1 MRSIRVISSMF
12 SVQALCLATLSVPAA
27 LPAEELVISLDAAKT
42 KIGFVVGSL
51 LHTVHGTFQLK
62 GGHIS
67 FDPSTGIVSGDITVD
82 AASGNS
88 GNTTRDKRM
97 TRGILEAQRYPEVRF
112 SPTAYKGSVAMTGTS
127 NVEVTGSFLIH
138 GQAHEI
144 TIPLQ
149 IQMSRE
155 EVTATGKFTVPY
167 VQWGMKNPSNFLLK
181 VDDKVEIELTAMGRV
196 NGLRA
201 P

>member
-1 MRSIRVISSMF
+1 MRSIQAKKALF
-12 SVQALCLATLSVPAA
+12 FVQAVCLTALSIPAA
-27 LPAEELVISLDAAKT
+27 LRAEELVISFDPAQT
-42 KIGFVVGSL
+42 KIAFVVGTV

-62 GGHIS
+62 EGHIS
-67 FDPSTGIVSGDITVD
+67 FDPSTGAVSGDVTAD
-82 AASGNS
+82 AGSGSS
-88 GNTTRDKRM
+88 GNTSRDKRM
-97 TRGILEAQRYPEVRF
+97 TREIMEAQRYPEVRF
-112 SPTAYKGSVAMTGTS
+112 SPTAYRGSVATTGTS

-138 GQAHEI
+138 GQVHEI
-144 TIPLQ
+144 TIPVQ

-155 EVTATGKFTVPY
+155 EITAIGKFTVPY

-181 VDDKVEIELTAMGRV
+181 VDDRVEIDLTAIGRV